1 MFGSARGFL
10 SPLCTLSLLAC
21 SLETPGGRDP
31 RDEPSLVVEA
41 DAEVAGDAAWTAPVA
56 DAAPPGSGEPDA
68 SELPDPDAGPG
79 LDASAPDASQ
89 LPGDASVPAVD
100 GAQDASAVDAALP
113 PADASD
119 PPDASV
125 PPDASTECRLE
136 GSFAVEVLFDVDW
149 NGTTLAGIVPLL
161 EAGSG
166 RIRVT
171 ARLDL
176 RGGALRSRALVTAC
190 GAVMPDFTAG
200 NWLVGTENYA
210 GYIPDETWDKPAM
223 PRWDLGWEA
232 GCSQPGCSFATDL
245 LVAVIGAR
253 SAAGDVWPGR
263 NGPISAIIPL
273 DHDADGDP
281 AITLGSRDSDV
292 RNPDGVP
299 YKLIPVTWTLT
310 TRSPRAFIP
319 FRMTGDFHG
328 KLDSCDALSGVVTNG
343 SVEARC
349 VGCVARNEGQTREQ
363 ACNNAQAD
371 FLDAN
376 LPDWHVSG
384 GTWRARRIPDDAN
397 CSAVRA
403 LLR

>member
-1 MFGSARGFL
+1 MFGSARFL

-31 RDEPSLVVEA
+31 RDEPSPVVEA
-41 DAEVAGDAAWTAPVA
+41 GAETADDAAGMAPVA
-56 DAAPPGSGEPDA
+56 DAAPPGSGGSDA
-68 SELPDPDAGPG
+68 SQLPGPDAGPE
-79 LDASAPDASQ
+79 LDASAPDASR
-89 LPGDASVPAVD
+89 LPEDASAPPID

-113 PADASD
+113 PVE
-119 PPDASV
+119 ASV
-125 PPDASTECRLE
+125 PPDASTDCRLE

-223 PRWDLGWEA
+223 PRWDLGWEV
-232 GCSQPGCSFATDL
+232 GCTQPGCSFATDL

-253 SAAGDVWPGR
+253 GAAGDVWPGR
-263 NGPISAIIPL
+263 KGPISAIMPL

-299 YKLIPVTWTLT
+299 YKLIPVTWTLA

-319 FRMTGDFHG
+319 FRMTGEFHG
-328 KLDSCDALSGVVTNG
+328 KLDSCDALSGVITTG
-343 SVEARC
+343 TVEARC
-349 VGCVARNEGQTREQ
+349 VGCVARDEGQTREQ
-363 ACNNAQAD
+363 PCTDAQAT

-376 LPDWHVSG
+376 LPDWRVSG
-384 GTWRARRIPDDAN
+384 GTWRARRIPDDAS
-397 CSAVRA
+397 CSSVRA

>member
-21 SLETPGGRDP
+21 TLQTAGGRDS
-31 RDEPSLVVEA
+31 RDEPAPVVEA
-41 DAEVAGDAAWTAPVA
+41 DAETGGDAASTAPVA
-56 DAAPPGSGEPDA
+56 DAAPPGSGAPDA
-68 SELPDPDAGPG
+68 AQLPGPDAGPE
-79 LDASAPDASQ
+79 LDAGARDASQ
-89 LPGDASVPAVD
+89 LPDDASPAVVD
-100 GAQDASAVDAALP
+100 AAEDASAVDAALP
-113 PADASD
+113 PADASV
-119 PPDASV
+119 A
-125 PPDASTECRLE
+125 PDASTDCRLE

-161 EAGSG
+161 KAGSG
-166 RIRVT
+166 RIRVS

-200 NWLVGTENYA
+200 NWLVGTEYYA
-210 GYIPDETWDKPAM
+210 GFIPEESWDKPAM
-223 PRWDLGWEA
+223 PRWDLGWEV
-232 GCSQPGCSFATDL
+232 GCNQPGCSIATDL

-263 NGPISAIIPL
+263 TGPISAIMPL

-281 AITLGSRDSDV
+281 AITLGSRDSDF
-292 RNPDGVP
+292 RNPDGVA
-299 YKLIPVTWTLT
+299 YELIPVTWTLA

-319 FRMTGDFHG
+319 FRMTGEFHG

-343 SVEARC
+343 GVEARC
-349 VGCVARNEGQTREQ
+349 VGCVARNEGQTRERS
-363 ACNNAQAD
+363 CTDEEAD

-384 GTWRARRIPDDAN
+384 GTWRARRVPDDAN

-403 LLR
+403 ALR